1 MWLVELYKAKEG
13 AGIQGI
19 YSANS
24 CDTTQIGNYIE
35 LDDYEDEIELCDN
48 WNYPNKKAIL
58 ILKKVPGEIIFGALQ
73 NERFMSYRIDINY
86 NSLSTIFNVIY
97 LEYFNNPDFFI
108 EFYVCTQRVYEFTIP
123 PDQDISS
130 APNPIIAFL
139 EYLRDK
145 TLEIRTTIN
154 QPPKYSITFDDN
166 CKYYYRDTG
175 YTKHIYIIKKPF
187 LFDIFSLYSHYDR
200 FHIRIYMKPRLI
212 EDFNQYSTNSSTYN
226 PDHDQPL
233 RVDDIVNQY
242 FDSNTKQGRAYNNV
256 NINNTAENFRYN
268 LIRSL
273 LGTFQNGIDQY
284 YFIFNNNPADRRN
297 LYNYNY
303 MSLAETPL
311 CIYFPLFRPRLDD
324 QGFAR
329 DWPQYD
335 PNDTTRYMRYF
346 RISIKLQVSGQ
357 VLESVLNATIANSS
371 GHNITTCV
379 AYTNGH
385 MPSWRSDN
393 CDLTKPFRF
402 VGTANCTVPDD
413 WLDNTRIHNAN
424 YLFLIVK
431 PSANLYD
438 IKGVGC
444 NELTTNIYSFSNFQA
459 ATEFRNSIDIFG
471 IASIQRITF
480 SASGYPIDDISNTL
494 DNYGVPD
501 NETCFVLFNESL
513 VENESDFLSIYQAV
527 TSALPN
533 SVVCYIGSNENIPNT
548 HRNKVIHSDAIVTD
562 LDTNEQMPLVIKYIR
577 YAKRLHKLFNG

>member
-13 AGIQGI
+13 ATIQRL
-19 YSANS
+19 YSTNS
-24 CDTTQIGNYIE
+24 CDTTQIANYVE

-48 WNYPNKKAIL
+48 WDYPNKKAIL
-58 ILKKVPGEIIFGALQ
+58 ILKKVPGEITFGSLQ
-73 NERFMSYRIDINY
+73 NERFMNY
-86 NSLSTIFNVIY
+86 NIEIEYNYLRTNFNTISF
-97 LEYFNNPDFFI
+97 EYFNNPDFFI

-123 PDQDISS
+123 PDQSISS

-166 CKYYYRDTG
+166 CKYYYLDLG
-175 YTKHIYIIKKPF
+175 YEKYIYIIKKPF
-187 LFDIFSLYSHYDR
+187 LVEIFLIHGYYDR
-200 FHIRIYMKPRLI
+200 FNIRIYMKPRLI
-212 EDFNQYSTNSSTYN
+212 EDFNQYGTNSSTYN

-233 RVDDIVNQY
+233 KVDDIVNQY
-242 FDSNTKQGRAYNNV
+242 FDSNTKQGRAYNDV

-284 YFIFNNNPADRRN
+284 YFIFNNNPADTRY

-311 CIYFPLFRPRLDD
+311 CIYFPLFRPQLDEL
-324 QGFAR
+324 GFAR
-329 DWPQYD
+329 YWPQYD
-335 PNDTTRYMRYF
+335 PNDTTRYVRHFYIG
-346 RISIKLQVSGQ
+346 ISLQVSGQ
-357 VLESVLNATIANSS
+357 VLNSTIFAVIANSLN
-371 GHNITTCV
+371 HNITDYL
-379 AYTNGH
+379 AYANGY

-393 CDLTKPFRF
+393 YDFTKPFRF
-402 VGTANCTVPDD
+402 VGTANCAVPDD

-431 PSANLYD
+431 PSASLYN

-459 ATEFRNSIDIFG
+459 ATAFSNSIAIVVME
-471 IASIQRITF
+471 SIQRITF

-562 LDTNEQMPLVIKYIR
+562 LDTNQEMPLVIKYIR
-577 YAKRLHKLFNG
+577 YAKRLHRLFNG